1 MASNKPQDPNLNA
14 PDIDTSTGSAA
25 DVEAVMRKY
34 DRESNTR
41 IWEGTPKVIVSCILV
56 AFSLF
61 CLYVTL
67 FANFLEQ
74 VRMTSFMG
82 LVIIMGFLTYPAR
95 KGAVKPNSLPWYDI
109 VLMVLGAG
117 AFFYYALNAHVILN
131 TRLKEIL
138 TNPMYTIIAVVGILV
153 LAELPPQRGPAD
165 TVRGDL
171 LHRLHLL
178 QRQDPLPDRL

>member
-1 MASNKPQDPNLNA
+1 MADLKDKNVTA
-14 PDIDTSTGSAA
+14 PEAEAGIGTAA
-25 DVEAVMRKY
+25 DVEEIMKKY

-82 LVIIMGFLTYPAR
+82 LVIIMA
-95 KGAVKPNSLPWYDI
+95 SLPI
-109 VLMVLGAG
+109 
-117 AFFYYALNAHVILN
+117 
-131 TRLKEIL
+131 
-138 TNPMYTIIAVVGILV
+138 P
-153 LAELPPQRGPAD
+153 LARA
-165 TVRGDL
+165 R
-171 LHRLHLL
+171 
-178 QRQDPLPDRL
+178 

>member
-1 MASNKPQDPNLNA
+1 MPNNPNDPNLNA

-41 IWEGTPKVIVSCILV
+41 VWTGVPKLVVGIILA

-61 CLYVTL
+61 CIYVTL

-95 KGAVKPNSLPWYDI
+95 KGHVKPNSLPWYDI
-109 VLMVLGAG
+109 VLMAIGAG
-117 AFFYYALNAHVILN
+117 AFFFYTFNAQAILN
-131 TRLKEIL
+131 LRLKELL
-138 TNPMYTIIAVVGILV
+138 TTKNFAPVRILV
-153 LAELPPQRGPAD
+153 GVSL
-165 TVRGDL
+165 VRRDSV
-171 LHRLHLL
+171 
-178 QRQDPLPDRL
+178 